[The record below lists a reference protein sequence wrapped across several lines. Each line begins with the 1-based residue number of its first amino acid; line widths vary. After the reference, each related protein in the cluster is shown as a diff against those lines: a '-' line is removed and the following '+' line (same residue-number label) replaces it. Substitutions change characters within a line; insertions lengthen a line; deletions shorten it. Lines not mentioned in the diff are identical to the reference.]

1 MLLIALSKGLADT
14 LLGSED
20 AKLTIEADG
29 LNFFGLPTIDTN
41 KMTSIDDLTDEYEQ
55 LVEELQEI
63 VNEINH
69 MIDGSGEQ

>member
-1 MLLIALSKGLADT
+1 M
-14 LLGSED
+14 E
-20 AKLTIEADG
+20 KL
-29 LNFFGLPTIDTN
+29 N
-41 KMTSIDDLTDEYEQ
+41 KYEQ